1 LKCPTNCFD
10 EPIALQTNGYDS
22 CYCAIAGLSAAN
34 TFACFLTTRL
44 SLFFVGDKLKHA
56 GAKSILLNASQ
67 VTAARILATFLR
79 VIYIVF
85 LARQLGPELYGLLVY
100 GLSWYMALLPLASLG
115 LDAIIVREAGRERT
129 QNVQLLRKLFSLRVL
144 AAIMIGL
151 VCAVAGWLV
160 DTEAS
165 LLLVILSIA
174 LMGRSI
180 SLAAEQIFAGFE
192 ASRYTLIQES
202 YFRPLEVGF
211 GIVILLAGGGILAI
225 ATWHSFV
232 WVLQAVRGLRLVQS
246 KFFEFRFESLWK
258 AFAPFLRE
266 AMLLLLSGFAY
277 TWMFQG
283 PIVMYRQFGADQ
295 TILGAVGLVFQAFA
309 IICIVPWA
317 LVRAALP
324 IIARAT
330 KRDDGNDI
338 FFAKPMIRL
347 AFLLGGL
354 AGFAAE
360 GLGTPLVAL
369 LFGEDYSLAGELLAS
384 ALWLLLPMTAG
395 VTLYTILIARSRSFE
410 LFSASLVGAIVVTVL
425 VYVLPP
431 LLGPAGIFIGTGAGL
446 TSWFVAMML
455 AFARSER
462 LALLRAFLFSASVVT
477 LAVIL
482 GYGALGLGVSE
493 WICIPIALLVVLAGV
508 PTTALLEPDERQLI
522 KSLLGRA

>member
-1 LKCPTNCFD
+1 
-10 EPIALQTNGYDS
+10 
-22 CYCAIAGLSAAN
+22 
-34 TFACFLTTRL
+34 
-44 SLFFVGDKLKHA
+44 
-56 GAKSILLNASQ
+56 
-67 VTAARILATFLR
+67 
-79 VIYIVF
+79 
-85 LARQLGPELYGLLVY
+85 
-100 GLSWYMALLPLASLG
+100 
-115 LDAIIVREAGRERT
+115 
-129 QNVQLLRKLFSLRVL
+129 
-144 AAIMIGL
+144 
-151 VCAVAGWLV
+151 
-160 DTEAS
+160 
-165 LLLVILSIA
+165 
-174 LMGRSI
+174 
-180 SLAAEQIFAGFE
+180 
-192 ASRYTLIQES
+192 
-202 YFRPLEVGF
+202 
-211 GIVILLAGGGILAI
+211 
-225 ATWHSFV
+225 
-232 WVLQAVRGLRLVQS
+232 
-246 KFFEFRFESLWK
+246 
-258 AFAPFLRE
+258 
-266 AMLLLLSGFAY
+266 
-277 TWMFQG
+277 
-283 PIVMYRQFGADQ
+283 
-295 TILGAVGLVFQAFA
+295 
-309 IICIVPWA
+309 
-317 LVRAALP
+317 
-324 IIARAT
+324 
-330 KRDDGNDI
+330 
-338 FFAKPMIRL
+338 MIRL

-395 VTLYTILIARSRSFE
+395 VTLYTILIARRRSFE